1 MRKNLHLLLTLL
13 AFTAFSIPA
22 FAQPVNDE
30 CENAIPITS
39 GTHDFTTL
47 EATTGDSGAYPAT
60 CPAGGGSS
68 SDSLYNDVWFIY
80 TADFTGLAEFS
91 TCGTADYDTNV
102 AIYQGSSCPPSPDD
116 VIACNEDGVT
126 PDGQDCANFTSRV
139 TWEVEEGSVYII
151 QIGGWGSESPGEEG
165 SGTFTIEETMPV
177 TGPPNDECE
186 NATPL
191 DLGPQ
196 DSIVLQFNTVEA
208 STGLPRHEVP
218 QSCFE
223 PGEEFVYNDIWY
235 SWTATY
241 TGGLEF
247 STCGTATFDSRLAV
261 YQSTTCPP
269 DTSTLVGCGDDENA
283 DSGAPC
289 GGFTS
294 RALFNVEQG
303 QSYLFRLGGW
313 SSGDRGAGSVL
324 IKRIEPVV
332 PPANDDCANAL
343 NAFVISQEQAD
354 NFDFIF
360 EGTNK
365 LSTGQPQFATPICN
379 NDGDFRDVWYT
390 FNSGENTELTLR
402 FNKTTTNAEFIIDLF
417 ETCGIQADPLDG
429 PYFCIETEDFDNT
442 FLEVPLENF
451 PGEPTEYLIRVST
464 RLTGGDLPGDFWFQ
478 LVGTPFSSLE
488 ALQLGAFRF
497 FPNPVRNAAT
507 MSFKAQESL
516 NLQAEITNSLGQTIQ
531 RLNFGQIP
539 SGDHTF
545 DVPTEGLQPGIY
557 FLRLFADGAQ
567 KTVRFIKQ

>member
-1 MRKNLHLLLTLL
+1 MQKSLHLLLALL
-13 AFTAFSIPA
+13 AFTAFSLPA

-30 CENAIPITS
+30 CENAIPISS
-39 GTHDFTTL
+39 GTHDFTTVD
-47 EATTGDSGAYPAT
+47 ATTGDSGAYPST
-60 CPAGGGSS
+60 CPAGGGST

-102 AIYQGSSCPPSPDD
+102 AIYEGTSCPPSPDD

-126 PDGQDCANFTSRV
+126 PEGEDCALFTSRV

-208 STGLPRHEVP
+208 STGLPQHEVP

-223 PGEEFVYNDIWY
+223 PNEEFVYNDIWY

-269 DTSTLVGCGDDENA
+269 DTSSLVGCGDDENA
-283 DSGAPC
+283 DNGAPC

-343 NAFVISQEQAD
+343 DAFVISQEQAD

-417 ETCGIQADPLDG
+417 ETCGVQADPVDG

-451 PGEPTEYLIRVST
+451 PGEPTEYLMRVST

-497 FPNPVRNAAT
+497 FPNPVRNTAT

-516 NLQAEITNSLGQTIQ
+516 NLQAQITNSLGQTIQ
-531 RLNFGQIP
+531 RLSFGQIP

-545 DVPTEGLQPGIY
+545 DVPTEDLQPGIY

>member
-235 SWTATY
+235 SWTATF

-283 DSGAPC
+283 DNGVPC

-417 ETCGIQADPLDG
+417 ETCGIQADLLDG

-464 RLTGGDLPGDFWFQ
+464 RVTGGDLPGDFWFQ

-545 DVPTEGLQPGIY
+545 DVPTEDLQPGIY